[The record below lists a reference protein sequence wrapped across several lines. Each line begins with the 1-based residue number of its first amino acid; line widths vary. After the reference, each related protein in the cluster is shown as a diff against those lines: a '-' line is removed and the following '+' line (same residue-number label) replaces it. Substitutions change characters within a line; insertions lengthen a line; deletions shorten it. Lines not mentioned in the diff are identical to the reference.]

1 MEGKNQ
7 ETFQEDVDF
16 SLTIGER
23 PSAPTDLKSKYS
35 KGEDK
40 EQKDKELKEM
50 MAKGGLEKAKK
61 LMAVMKALTAM
72 KLTKED
78 QTPGEVIDGLF
89 IGSVGAAYN
98 QKSL

>member
-1 MEGKNQ
+1 MSWEEAENDPAAKFLKVKQARVNKDTKTEQRIRCGLVAQ
-7 ETFQEDVDF
+7 ELSDGSKDDELFAGT
-16 SLTIGER
+16 
-23 PSAPTDLKSKYS
+23 PS
-35 KGEDK
+35 
-40 EQKDKELKEM
+40 
-50 MAKGGLEKAKK
+50 
-61 LMAVMKALTAM
+61 LTAM

>member
-1 MEGKNQ
+1 
-7 ETFQEDVDF
+7 
-16 SLTIGER
+16 
-23 PSAPTDLKSKYS
+23 
-35 KGEDK
+35 
-40 EQKDKELKEM
+40 M

-98 QKSL
+98 QTSL

>member
-1 MEGKNQ
+1 MEANNQ
-7 ETFQEDVDF
+7 ETFEEDTDF
-16 SLTIGER
+16 SLTIDEG
-23 PSAPTDLKSKYS
+23 PTVPTDLKTKYG
-35 KGEDK
+35 KGEDR
-40 EQKDKELKEM
+40 EQKDKELKEIL
-50 MAKGGLEKAKK
+50 AKGGLDKAKK

-89 IGSVGAAYN
+89 IGSVGAAFN